1 MRWLVRLFPLF
12 FLKPARV
19 PVRRRVPPRH
29 AAVLAVACGLAGL
42 AGAAGGAGTAAA
54 AGPRN
59 PYSSFNLSGVN
70 YGSQQWER
78 AQREGRA
85 VWPYYNVPNR
95 SGSTGT
101 RSAGGYVGGGTAG
114 FVRPTPRMFGR
125 WRR

>member
-1 MRWLVRLFPLF
+1 MRWLARLFPLF

-19 PVRRRVPPRH
+19 PVRRQAAPPRH
-29 AAVLAVACGLAGL
+29 AVLLAATCGLACL
-42 AGAAGGAGTAAA
+42 AGTATA
-54 AGPRN
+54 AGPPN

-78 AQREGRA
+78 AQRQGRV

-95 SGSTGT
+95 GGSTAV
-101 RSAGGYVGGGTAG
+101 RSTGGYVGGGGAG
-114 FVRPTPRMFGR
+114 FVRSAPRMFGR

>member
-1 MRWLVRLFPLF
+1 MRWLARLFPLF

-19 PVRRRVPPRH
+19 PVRRQAASPRH
-29 AAVLAVACGLAGL
+29 AALLAATCGLACL
-42 AGAAGGAGTAAA
+42 AGTAT
-54 AGPRN
+54 AGPPN

-78 AQREGRA
+78 AQRQGRV

-95 SGSTGT
+95 GGATAVRST
-101 RSAGGYVGGGTAG
+101 GGYVGGGAVG
-114 FVRPTPRMFGR
+114 AVRSAPRMFGR